1 MKHARALLI
10 ALTLTPGTAFA
21 HEVLM
26 SNGTRWD
33 HPHDQ
38 VQKIGSMRD
47 VSPTLNA
54 SGDCASATWPYIP
67 ADCLVREIK
76 PEPSLV
82 TADNASLR

>member
-1 MKHARALLI
+1 
-10 ALTLTPGTAFA
+10 
-21 HEVLM
+21 
-26 SNGTRWD
+26 
-33 HPHDQ
+33 

-82 TADNASLR
+82 TAENASLR